1 MNQNTNNQRR
11 HAMLHLD
18 FFFAD
23 KTSFEERPICAGLSF
38 RNKTENPHS
47 KKIRSDMPHL
57 DCNRS
62 RWASAAES
70 NAPWRSSWCI
80 MFGTASVSICSI
92 IADDGLVCVC
102 EREYVVCESVWGWV
116 WVCVWQNLT
125 LCDDRV
131 GALCLALL
139 PWTFALSSHTR
150 EHSLCH
156 HTHTQTHTR
165 IHTHTHT
172 HALSLSFSHQTFS
185 SNEFVCVCVCVCVMM
200 MEWWVALLPWAFAI
214 SLLLIVLHVRETASV

>member
-1 MNQNTNNQRR
+1 
-11 HAMLHLD
+11 
-18 FFFAD
+18 
-23 KTSFEERPICAGLSF
+23 
-38 RNKTENPHS
+38 
-47 KKIRSDMPHL
+47 MPHL

-156 HTHTQTHTR
+156 HTHTQTHTQT
-165 IHTHTHT
+165 HTNSLSLTHTHT
-172 HALSLSFSHQTFS
+172 HAYTRIHTPTHSLSLSHTRPSAAMS
-185 SNEFVCVCVCVCVMM
+185 LCVFVCVCV
-200 MEWWVALLPWAFAI
+200 WWWWNDGWHCFREH
-214 SLLLIVLHVRETASV
+214 SLYHCCW